1 MPTLRVAEYP
11 RPDHVLLHLSDTHL
25 IAGEERLYGAVDA
38 DARLQRLL
46 DRIEAA
52 RIIPSA
58 LVFTGD
64 LADAGEP
71 TAYRKLRAMVEP
83 FAARLGCEVMW
94 VMGKVFGRMGRTATV
109 LTTSR

>member
-1 MPTLRVAEYP
+1 MT
-11 RPDHVLLHLSDTHL
+11 
-25 IAGEERLYGAVDA
+25 AGEKPLYGAVDA
-38 DARLQRLL
+38 DTRLRRLL

-64 LADAGEP
+64 IADAGEP
-71 TAYRKLRAMVEP
+71 AAYRKLRAMVEP
-83 FAARLGCEVMW
+83 FAARLGREVMW